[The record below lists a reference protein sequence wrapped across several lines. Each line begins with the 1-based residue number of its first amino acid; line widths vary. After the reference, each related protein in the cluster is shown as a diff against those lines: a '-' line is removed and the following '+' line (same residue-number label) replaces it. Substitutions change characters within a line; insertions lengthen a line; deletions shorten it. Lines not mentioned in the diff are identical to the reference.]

1 MSPAASAPFH
11 IAADVGGTFTD
22 LVLRDARDR
31 TFLFKSLTTPA
42 DLSEGIFN
50 GLALMAGSI
59 GMSREEMLAAAN
71 GFACGTTAATNAILE
86 GKTARTALF
95 CTEGFR
101 DILSI
106 RTGGRHGFSI
116 QEDYPEPYI
125 PREMTFGVRERLN
138 AEGVI
143 ETAFDAEQARAQLAS
158 CAAGRPEAVAVA
170 FLWSHINP
178 AHELQFAALLEDL
191 LPGVPYS
198 LSHQVNPTIGEYKRT
213 SATAI
218 DASLKPVLR
227 QQIAALEER
236 LALNGFRGQPTFV
249 CSNGG
254 RTSSRE
260 ITQKPVYLCL
270 SGPSTAPAAAVRLA
284 ARAGIAHGNVITIDI
299 GGTSLDASIA
309 RKGRV
314 AMHREGSIA
323 GHVFGVPS
331 IDVATVGSGG
341 GSIAWVDAGGM
352 LRVGPESAGS
362 FPGPACYGRGGER
375 ATLTDANLVR
385 GLLDPATFAD
395 GQMTLS
401 LDKARD
407 AIVRDVAGPL
417 GISVDEG
424 AALIAAVAEQDMVAA
439 IEELAIKRGFDPRE
453 FLLVSGGG
461 AGGLH
466 AARLARELGMREV
479 LFPHAASVLCAYGTA
494 TGDIK
499 FDFSVSRATS
509 SKAFDFTAVR
519 TALAALHAEGTA
531 FLERMDVEPARRT
544 LRFTVDAHYQGQVSH
559 LSVDL
564 DGDLATKDDLAR
576 LTAAFHAEHQRS
588 YAVQAPDDTI
598 EFVAWNVE
606 AIGRT
611 RDAAH
616 TTGAQTTAIRPIVA
630 ERHRSVFDHAT
641 ATAVEIGL
649 IASDSLTPGD
659 TFTGPTL
666 VEGRLTSIFIP
677 ERCIA
682 TVTQD
687 RDLLVAID
695 A

>member
-1 MSPAASAPFH
+1 MSEAAHAPFH

-22 LVLRDARDR
+22 LVLRDSRDR

-50 GLALMAGSI
+50 GLALMAGAI
-59 GMSREEMLAAAN
+59 GMRREDMLADASS
-71 GFACGTTAATNAILE
+71 FACGTTAATNAILE

-106 RTGGRHGFSI
+106 RAGGRHGFSI
-116 QEDYPEPYI
+116 QEDFPEPYI

-138 AEGVI
+138 AEGAI
-143 ETAFDAEQARAQLAS
+143 EIAFGAEHARAQLAA
-158 CAAGRPEAVAVA
+158 CAARRPAAVAVA
-170 FLWSHINP
+170 FLWAHINP
-178 AHELQFAALLEDL
+178 DHELQFAALLEEI
-191 LPGVPYS
+191 LPGIPYS
-198 LSHQVNPTIGEYKRT
+198 LSHRVNPTIGEYKRT

-218 DASLKPVLR
+218 DASLKPVLK
-227 QQIAALEER
+227 QQIATLEKR
-236 LALNGFRGQPTFV
+236 LARNGFRGQPTFV

-260 ITQKPVYLCL
+260 ITEKPVYLCL
-270 SGPSTAPAAAVRLA
+270 SGPSTAPAAACRLA
-284 ARAGIAHGNVITIDI
+284 ARAGITHGNVITIDI

-362 FPGPACYGRGGER
+362 FPGPACYGRGGKR

-385 GLLDPATFAD
+385 GLLDPTTFAD

-401 LDKARD
+401 VDRARD
-407 AIVRDVAGPL
+407 AIKADVADPL
-417 GISVDEG
+417 GISVEEA
-424 AALIAAVAEQDMVAA
+424 AALIAAVTEQDMVAA

-499 FDFSVSRATS
+499 FDFAVSRTTN
-509 SKAFDFTAVR
+509 SKAFDFAGVR
-519 TALAALHAEGTA
+519 EALSGLRGEGTA
-531 FLERMDVEPARRT
+531 FLERMGVEAVRRE
-544 LRFTVDAHYQGQVSH
+544 LRFTVDAHYQGQVSY
-559 LSVDL
+559 LSIDIESDLATRDDL
-564 DGDLATKDDLAR
+564 DGLVE
-576 LTAAFHAEHQRS
+576 AFHSEHQRS
-588 YAVQAPDDTI
+588 YSVHAPGDTI

-611 RDAAH
+611 QRTTDTAASPQV
-616 TTGAQTTAIRPIVA
+616 TRSIEV
-630 ERHRSVFDHAT
+630 ERHRSVFDHASRR
-641 ATAVEIGL
+641 ALDIGL
-649 IASDSLTPGD
+649 IASDRLQPGD
-659 TFTGPTL
+659 RFSGPVL
-666 VEGRLTSIFIP
+666 VEDRLTSIFIP
-677 ERCIA
+677 DHCIA
-682 TVTQD
+682 TVCD
-687 RDLLVAID
+687 DHGLLMLIAD
-695 A
+695 